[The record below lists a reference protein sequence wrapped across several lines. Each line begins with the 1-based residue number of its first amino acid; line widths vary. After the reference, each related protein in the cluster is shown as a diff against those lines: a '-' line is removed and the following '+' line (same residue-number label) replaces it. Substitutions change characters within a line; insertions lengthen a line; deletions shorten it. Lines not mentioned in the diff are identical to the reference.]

1 MNTRLPTLALGTFAI
16 GIDAFVTAGLVAPVA
31 ADLHVST
38 AAAGQ
43 LVTVF
48 AFSYALLS
56 PLLATATAR
65 FSRRTV
71 LLAALTLFVVGNAV
85 TALAGTFALVLAS
98 RVIAAAG
105 ASMYTPNAT
114 AVAAALSAP
123 ERRGRAISVVIGGL
137 TAATALGVPI
147 GSWIGGALSWRATL
161 WLVAGLGLIAFAG
174 VAAMIPEVRLP
185 APSGL
190 RERLLPLRNP
200 VVATGLLHAV
210 ALFGGTF
217 AIYTYLASV
226 LEPATGGSS
235 GRFAVLLWVY
245 GFMALVASTTGGQ
258 LVDRLGSRRI
268 IPATLIAVIAILAL
282 AQVAGQ
288 SFGTALVW
296 ATAFGFPGWIWAVA
310 QQHRLMELAPQGSP
324 LLLGLNASAQ
334 YLGIGLGGAIGGIG
348 LRQWGSGSLSW
359 IGAGLAVLALALLL
373 VSYRTEHIR
382 RTPKDSIDSTAPNA
396 ALTEA

>member
-1 MNTRLPTLALGTFAI
+1 MNTRLLTLALGTFAI
-16 GIDAFVTAGLVAPVA
+16 GIDAFVTAGLVAPIA
-31 ADLHVST
+31 TDLHVST

-48 AFSYALLS
+48 AFSYAVLS
-56 PLLATATAR
+56 PLLATVTAR

-71 LLAALTLFVVGNAV
+71 LLAALTLFVLGNAV

-123 ERRGRAISVVIGGL
+123 ERRGRAIAVVIGGL

-161 WLVAGLGLIAFAG
+161 WLVVALGLTALAG

-190 RERLLPLRNP
+190 RERLLPLRDP
-200 VVATGLLHAV
+200 VVATTLLHAV
-210 ALFGGTF
+210 ALFAGTF
-217 AIYTYLASV
+217 TVYTYLASV

-235 GRFAVLLWVY
+235 GRLAVLLWVY
-245 GFMALVASTTGGQ
+245 GLIALVASTTGGQ

-268 IPATLIAVIAILAL
+268 IPATLVAVIAILAL
-282 AQVAGQ
+282 VQLAGQ

-296 ATAFGFPGWIWAVA
+296 AAAFGFPGWVWAVA

-348 LRQWGSGSLSW
+348 LRQWGSGALGW
-359 IGAGLAVLALALLL
+359 IGAGAAALSLALLTI
-373 VSYRTEHIR
+373 SYRTGRNPSREFV
-382 RTPKDSIDSTAPNA
+382 PATAG
-396 ALTEA
+396 